1 MKVSFIILH
10 YKTIMATKMCIDS
23 LFNLNDINECNI
35 VVYDN
40 GSNDGTLKKLKAEY
54 VNHKN
59 IIFVKNT
66 QGGSFSEG
74 NNEAYRLV
82 KQQYGPKFMVFLN
95 SDVQIKQHKFVT
107 ILEKEYEKFN
117 HPYVLGP
124 DVYNPR
130 TKQHQSPMF
139 QNVVTLDEIEWKI
152 TNEKKRLKRIDEIV
166 KEYEHAKKTENLKKI
181 IPNVVLEARDRL
193 LKKDTSFLYKKR
205 YLKNSV
211 LQGSCIIVTP
221 KYIESENCIFEPDT
235 KFYAEELL
243 LALKCATLGYET
255 IYSKKLK
262 VRHWHGMSSGFN
274 VIPSKESL
282 ELKEKRLIHAYNIYK
297 ETLLSNPWKDRKNES

>member
-1 MKVSFIILH
+1 MGEKIKKIRLDLGKSQFEFGQ
-10 YKTIMATKMCIDS
+10 
-23 LFNLNDINECNI
+23 LFNPPAPKSAVSRWE
-35 VVYDN
+35 
-40 GSNDGTLKKLKAEY
+40 
-54 VNHKN
+54 H
-59 IIFVKNT
+59 
-66 QGGSFSEG
+66 GGSP
-74 NNEAYRLV
+74 N
-82 KQQYGPKFMVFLN
+82 
-95 SDVQIKQHKFVT
+95 
-107 ILEKEYEKFN
+107 
-117 HPYVLGP
+117 
-124 DVYNPR
+124 
-130 TKQHQSPMF
+130 
-139 QNVVTLDEIEWKI
+139 
-152 TNEKKRLKRIDEIV
+152 KKRLKRIDEIV

-262 VRHWHGMSSGFN
+262 ILHWHGMSSGFN
-274 VIPSKESL
+274 VIPSKEAL
-282 ELKEKRLIHAYNIYK
+282 EVKGKRLIHAYNIYK
-297 ETLLSNPWKDRKNES
+297 ETILSNPWKDNKNES